1 MMIPKKKGKSQF
13 PKYLSLIGIAAQMG
27 ITIYL
32 CAFFGK
38 KLDLMY
44 PNDKN
49 YFTIFLTLFGVF
61 GSMVIIIKQLNKINQ
76 D

>member
-1 MMIPKKKGKSQF
+1 MIPKKKEKNQF

-32 CAFFGK
+32 CAFLGK
-38 KLDLMY
+38 KLDIKY
-44 PNDKN
+44 PNEKN
-49 YFTIFLTLFGVF
+49 YFTIFLTIFGVF
-61 GSMVIIIKQLNKINQ
+61 ASMAIIIKQLNKINQ

>member
-1 MMIPKKKGKSQF
+1 MMIPKKHKKNQF

-32 CAFFGK
+32 CAFLGK
-38 KLDLMY
+38 KLDLKF

-61 GSMVIIIKQLNKINQ
+61 GSMTIIIKQLNRLNQ